1 MYDFP
6 IDTELFNIVP
16 KQLMRHRSN
25 HAEQAL
31 SNAQNNEVAGQP
43 RTAFDVCESYFYKC
57 HAKQWDSI
65 HERLLKLSLKLGSDL
80 MLVPEKAIEIAIK
93 IGEINTEDKVSE
105 YFHEYIEMCHERVK
119 IDKTIAE
126 TEAKQCSSQLLCQVD
141 LNKLVREVIVD
152 PAMIFLFRS
161 YTYILE
167 KLQKTIKFENLFHEI
182 LEESVSFS
190 VKEQRSD
197 ILSDLCFQLTRFR
210 GHAESS
216 KVINIIKVIDSEI
229 ICYKACIKLG
239 KFELALESINDAFLL
254 ANKNESRASKE
265 LIRDIEKYKLEVL
278 QITGRKLFSAIQR
291 QNLRQYTPSEER
303 KVFIETVM
311 METASAPIFEESL
324 VPSNK
329 VNFPQFL
336 KQTSGIIPNRNQ
348 VLTNLLA
355 STDNIQNSKLDIFV
369 HAAEY
374 SSDPYDISNKFEE
387 FRKSKDLLVDD
398 QTLYDLCQYAA
409 IRTLQ
414 KCSIHYSTISF
425 TEISK
430 IVPWLKIEQIE
441 LLLVDAS
448 RSALIPA
455 HIDMKK
461 QCVHLVTRG
470 NQELQPTLSLLN
482 DQLKATFHH
491 FQGISHQFLDH
502 EKSSEK
508 TVGSYNRPEVRAKMI
523 NRSSEIKHYKNL
535 ISEAKLK
542 EQKKRDDEIAKRRE
556 EEAAWERQ
564 IREEEA
570 PWKRQNIGE
579 EETKSIERKRRI
591 ESFERIL
598 FESELIADEMNIDIE
613 ELLSIPTSHGLR
625 ATGNKAADLEFI
637 EDFCH
642 DLKVNYVNMM
652 KTRSQEVQEQIFTEK
667 PKIGKSKI
675 INRLVIKKRA
685 QVQIEKEFI
694 YIQKAIEKQ
703 NKDRQKLYSE
713 ELKIYQA
720 MKKNCEQIMNT
731 AESKDLPK
739 HLNKNNFKKPSSE
752 IKKEDPVTKP
762 KTEVVAEIKKED
774 PVTKPKTEV
783 VAEIKKE
790 PVAEP
795 KTEVVAETKKISV
808 LHINEINN
816 EPKKPQNLER
826 TPERVPKIS
835 NAWGKVDIHPRV
847 DEIKSQAPKN
857 PQISSLNNNFEEMI
871 TFPSNRS
878 NYTLSTQ
885 DKSIFASM
893 FMKQSNLYE
902 PTPYRNEMKE
912 TQPSRFEKKDQPNP
926 PKYEKNIQPSFRFEK
941 KDLHYPYMNQMNYI
955 QQPNNTIQPEKVDQ
969 DSRRHKKKKTH
980 DSFGEKNSGSSNL
993 QKSIPIPKEKE
1004 DIKPSSTSWNQVM
1017 NMKPK
1022 QTSDIIKTNDTNSLD
1037 TVPSNGKRDQI
1048 LEINMKQ
1055 SKSPPSKNQKKKK
1068 PESIFEMTILPSSQP
1083 DHSVYCFRLRKGCK
1097 PK

>member
-1 MYDFP
+1 MS
-6 IDTELFNIVP
+6 
-16 KQLMRHRSN
+16 HRIN

-105 YFHEYIEMCHERVK
+105 CFHEYIEMCHERVK
-119 IDKTIAE
+119 TEKTRAE

-141 LNKLVREVIVD
+141 LNKLVQEVIVD

-182 LEESVSFS
+182 LDESVSFA

-374 SSDPYDISNKFEE
+374 SSDPYDISKKFEE

-398 QTLYDLCQYAA
+398 QTLHDLCQYAA
-409 IRTLQ
+409 IRTIQ

-470 NQELQPTLSLLN
+470 SQELQPTLSVLN

-502 EKSSEK
+502 EKPSEK
-508 TVGSYNRPEVRAKMI
+508 TVGSYNSPKVREKMI
-523 NRSSEIKHYKNL
+523 NRSSEIEHYMNL

-542 EQKKRDDEIAKRRE
+542 EQKKRDDEIAKRRVVISKE
-556 EEAAWERQ
+556 
-564 IREEEA
+564 REEIAKMNEG
-570 PWKRQNIGE
+570 KKN
-579 EETKSIERKRRI
+579 TLERKRRI
-591 ESFERIL
+591 DSFERIL
-598 FESELIADEMNIDIE
+598 VESQMIADELNIDMKK
-613 ELLSIPTSHGLR
+613 LLSIGTSHGLR

-637 EDFCH
+637 EDVCH

-652 KTRSQEVQEQIFTEK
+652 KSKNQEVQERLLSEK
-667 PKIGKSKI
+667 QEIGKSKI

-703 NKDRQKLYSE
+703 NKDRQELYSE
-713 ELKIYQA
+713 ELKSFQA

-752 IKKEDPVTKP
+752 IKKEEPVTKP
-762 KTEVVAEIKKED
+762 KTEVVPETQKEE
-774 PVTKPKTEV
+774 PVTKPKTEIV
-783 VAEIKKE
+783 SEIKNEE

-795 KTEVVAETKKISV
+795 KKEIVPEIKNEEPVVEPKTEVVVEIKKEEPLVSEPKPQIASETKKETTFV
-808 LHINEINN
+808 PNEEINT
-816 EPKKPQNLER
+816 ESKKDPTPEQRPQAIPKKA
-826 TPERVPKIS
+826 T
-835 NAWGKVDIHPRV
+835 AWGKVDIKPTGE
-847 DEIKSQAPKN
+847 EIKSQAPKS
-857 PQISSLNNNFEEMI
+857 PQVSNNNNNI
-871 TFPSNRS
+871 RDTNTYRS
-878 NYTLSTQ
+878 NYTPSSQ
-885 DKSIFASM
+885 DKPNHASK
-893 FMKQSNLYE
+893 FIKQSNSSE
-902 PTPYRNEMKE
+902 TTPYRDEMKE
-912 TQPSRFEKKDQPNP
+912 TQPSRIERKDQPSSRFDKKDQ
-926 PKYEKNIQPSFRFEK
+926 
-941 KDLHYPYMNQMNYI
+941 
-955 QQPNNTIQPEKVDQ
+955 
-969 DSRRHKKKKTH
+969 
-980 DSFGEKNSGSSNL
+980 
-993 QKSIPIPKEKE
+993 
-1004 DIKPSSTSWNQVM
+1004 
-1017 NMKPK
+1017 
-1022 QTSDIIKTNDTNSLD
+1022 
-1037 TVPSNGKRDQI
+1037 
-1048 LEINMKQ
+1048 
-1055 SKSPPSKNQKKKK
+1055 SPLN
-1068 PESIFEMTILPSSQP
+1068 SQP
-1083 DHSVYCFRLRKGCK
+1083 DKKEWFGGAKQ
-1097 PK
+1097 PKK

>member
-1 MYDFP
+1 MS
-6 IDTELFNIVP
+6 
-16 KQLMRHRSN
+16 HRTN

-564 IREEEA
+564 IREEEERKA
-570 PWKRQNIGE
+570 
-579 EETKSIERKRRI
+579 IERKRRI

-598 FESELIADEMNIDIE
+598 VESQMIADELNIDMKK
-613 ELLSIPTSHGLR
+613 LLSNPTSHGLR

-637 EDFCH
+637 EDVCH

-652 KTRSQEVQEQIFTEK
+652 KSKNQEVQERLLSEK
-667 PKIGKSKI
+667 QEIGKSKI

-703 NKDRQKLYSE
+703 NKDRQKIFSE
-713 ELKIYQA
+713 ELKSYQA

-762 KTEVVAEIKKED
+762 KTEFVAETKKEE

-783 VAEIKKE
+783 VAEFKKE

-795 KTEVVAETKKISV
+795 KTEVVAETKKEEPVAEPKTEVVAETKKEEPVAEPKTEVVTETKKEEPVAAPKHSETKKETTFV
-808 LHINEINN
+808 PNEEINP
-816 EPKKPQNLER
+816 ESKKDPTPEQKPQAIPKKNK
-826 TPERVPKIS
+826 V
-835 NAWGKVDIHPRV
+835 WDKVDIKPTGE
-847 DEIKSQAPKN
+847 EIKSQAPKS
-857 PQISSLNNNFEEMI
+857 PQVTNSHNNNVRE
-871 TFPSNRS
+871 TNTSSSNRS
-878 NYTLSTQ
+878 NYTPSTQ
-885 DKSIFASM
+885 DKPNNATK
-893 FMKQSNLYE
+893 FMKQPNSSGPTSNN
-902 PTPYRNEMKE
+902 NEIKE
-912 TQPSRFEKKDQPNP
+912 TQPYRFERKDQPNPPNYERKDQPSSRFEKKDQP
-926 PKYEKNIQPSFRFEK
+926 SSRFEK
-941 KDLHYPYMNQMNYI
+941 KDQPSSRFEKKDQPPSYSQPSDKGQWFNKFK
-955 QQPNNTIQPEKVDQ
+955 QPNK
-969 DSRRHKKKKTH
+969 
-980 DSFGEKNSGSSNL
+980 
-993 QKSIPIPKEKE
+993 
-1004 DIKPSSTSWNQVM
+1004 
-1017 NMKPK
+1017 
-1022 QTSDIIKTNDTNSLD
+1022 
-1037 TVPSNGKRDQI
+1037 
-1048 LEINMKQ
+1048 
-1055 SKSPPSKNQKKKK
+1055 
-1068 PESIFEMTILPSSQP
+1068 
-1083 DHSVYCFRLRKGCK
+1083 
-1097 PK
+1097 